1 MDRYAGA
8 VHRYLVSALGDRDAA
23 DELDQEFAVRFLRG
37 DFHRANPSRGRFR
50 AFVKRSLRNLMIDY
64 RRRCMPR
71 PRPLG
76 DDLPEPT
83 DTLTGDADFVRRFT
97 ATWRSQVLSRAWAM
111 P

>member
-23 DELDQEFAVRFLRG
+23 DELDQEFALRFLRG

-50 AFVKRSLRNLMIDY
+50 DFVKRSLRNLMIDY
-64 RRRCMPR
+64 RRRCMTR

-76 DDLPEPT
+76 DDLPQPI
-83 DTLTGDADFVRRFT
+83 DRLTGHAALDRPFT
-97 ATWRSQVLSRAWAM
+97 ASWRSQVLSR
-111 P
+111 PL